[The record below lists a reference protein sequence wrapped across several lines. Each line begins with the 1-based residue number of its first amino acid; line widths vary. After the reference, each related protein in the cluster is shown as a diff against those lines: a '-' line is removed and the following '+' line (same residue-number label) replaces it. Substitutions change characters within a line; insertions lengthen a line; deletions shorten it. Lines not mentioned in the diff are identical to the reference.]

1 MPWLSFHLWSK
12 ENLVRHRKVSKY
24 YEIDCL
30 QGFALRFMLLLAVIF
45 VKNSHIYVRIGFTIL
60 KNVLKQT

>member
-12 ENLVRHRKVSKY
+12 ENLVKHRKVSKY

-45 VKNSHIYVRIGFTIL
+45 CQ
-60 KNVLKQT
+60 KQSYLC